1 MAARTVRLA
10 GALIG
15 AALLPLTAC
24 DDAPDEDRTTTAVQ
38 AARNYQQAGLDQ
50 DYKTVCE
57 STTERWRRAQH
68 APTIAECVDLITTRR
83 IGSTEGMR
91 ISTGK
96 PIDLPPYGSHPA
108 GTGIRVTIGPIGNDM
123 YAHTALRLV
132 PDDDTWLVDQAVNL
146 MDGTDP
152 TAVREALKRK
162 K

>member
-1 MAARTVRLA
+1 MATRTGRLA
-10 GALIG
+10 GILVG

-24 DDAPDEDRTTTAVQ
+24 DEDPGEKPTTTAVQ
-38 AARNYQQAGLDQ
+38 AARDYQQASLDQ

-68 APTIAECVDLITTRR
+68 APTITECVDLITIRR
-83 IGSTEGMR
+83 ISSTAGMR

-96 PIDLPPYGSHPA
+96 PVDLPAYGSHPA
-108 GTGIRVTIGPIGNDM
+108 GTGVRVTIGPIGKGM

-132 PDDDTWLVDQAVNL
+132 PDNGTWLVDQAVNL

-152 TAVREALKRK
+152 AAVREALKRK
-162 K
+162 